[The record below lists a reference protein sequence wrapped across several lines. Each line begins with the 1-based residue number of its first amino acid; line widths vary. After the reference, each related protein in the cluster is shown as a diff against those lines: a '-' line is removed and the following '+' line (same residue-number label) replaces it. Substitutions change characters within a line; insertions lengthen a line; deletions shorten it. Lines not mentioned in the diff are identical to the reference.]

1 MEKFIKLAVTGS
13 GTETLSLS
21 NVKMIIG
28 DVSDNLTTVVYY
40 YGGAVA
46 TLTHAEDLTYTLENQ
61 LQDAM
66 ELSYKKKWTNNS
78 MEITPTVAVSSIA
91 VS

>member
-28 DVSDNLTTVVYY
+28 DGSTSTVVHYL
-40 YGGAVA
+40 GGALA
-46 TLTHAEDLTYTLENQ
+46 TLTHAADATYTVENQ

-66 ELSYKKKWTNNS
+66 VSLYKKSWANNEDS
-78 MEITPTVAVSSIA
+78 ITPILAISAIA
-91 VS
+91 VT

>member
-28 DVSDNLTTVVYY
+28 NGTTSTIVYY
-40 YGGAVA
+40 LGGSIA
-46 TLTHAEDLTYTLENQ
+46 TLTTPTDASYLLENQ
-61 LQDAM
+61 LQNAM
-66 ELSYKKKWTNNS
+66 VSLYQNSWTNNQDT
-78 MEITPTVAVSSIA
+78 ITPVVAVSAIA

>member
-13 GTETLSLS
+13 GIETLSLS

-28 DVSDNLTTVVYY
+28 NGSTSTVVHYL
-40 YGGAVA
+40 GGAKA
-46 TLTHAEDLTYTLENQ
+46 TLTTATDASYLLESQ
-61 LQDAM
+61 LQNAM
-66 ELSYKKKWTNNS
+66 VNLYQKAWTNNQDA
-78 MEITPTVAVSSIA
+78 ITPAVAVSEIV

>member
-28 DVSDNLTTVVYY
+28 NGTTSTIVYY
-40 YGGAVA
+40 LGGAIA
-46 TLTHAEDLTYTLENQ
+46 TLTHASDTTYTLENQ
-61 LQDAM
+61 LQNAM
-66 ELSYKKKWTNNS
+66 TALYEKSWTSNQDT
-78 MEITPTVAVSSIA
+78 ITPVVAVSAIA

>member
-1 MEKFIKLAVTGS
+1 MEKFIKLAVTDS

-28 DVSDNLTTVVYY
+28 DGSTSTVVHYL
-40 YGGAVA
+40 GGALA
-46 TLTHAEDLTYTLENQ
+46 TLSHATDATYTVENQ

-66 ELSYKKKWTNNS
+66 VSLYKKSWVNNQDS
-78 MEITPTVAVSSIA
+78 ITPILAISAIA
-91 VS
+91 VT

>member
-46 TLTHAEDLTYTLENQ
+46 TLTHAVDLTYTLENQ

>member
-28 DVSDNLTTVVYY
+28 NATTSTVVHYL
-40 YGGAVA
+40 GGAKA
-46 TLTHAEDLTYTLENQ
+46 TLTHASDTTYTLENQ
-61 LQDAM
+61 LQNAM
-66 ELSYKKKWTNNS
+66 TALYEKSWTNNQDT
-78 MEITPTVAVSSIA
+78 ITPTVAVSAIV

>member
-28 DVSDNLTTVVYY
+28 NGSTSTIVYY
-40 YGGAVA
+40 LGGAKA
-46 TLTHAEDLTYTLENQ
+46 TLTNDSDASYTLENQ
-61 LQDAM
+61 LQNTMTALY
-66 ELSYKKKWTNNS
+66 EKSWTSNQDT
-78 MEITPTVAVSSIA
+78 ITPVVAVSAIV

>member
-28 DVSDNLTTVVYY
+28 NGTTSTVVYY
-40 YGGAVA
+40 LGGAVA
-46 TLTHAEDLTYTLENQ
+46 TLTTASDATYTVENQ

-66 ELSYKKKWTNNS
+66 VSLYKKSWTNNEDS
-78 MEITPTVAVSSIA
+78 ITPILAVSAIA

>member
-13 GTETLSLS
+13 GIETLSLS

-28 DVSDNLTTVVYY
+28 NGTTSTIVYY
-40 YGGAVA
+40 LGGAIA
-46 TLTHAEDLTYTLENQ
+46 TLTTPTDASFLLESQ
-61 LQDAM
+61 LQNAM
-66 ELSYKKKWTNNS
+66 VNLYQKAWTNNQDA
-78 MEITPTVAVSSIA
+78 ITPDVAVTEIV